1 MTNLFYPMLYI
12 ARKEKGD
19 TQKEVAKKLSIT
31 PQRYQLKETG
41 KANFTLPEA
50 KILSEMYI
58 TTCFHS
64 LPSFYIRI
72 FCWIQFCFA
81 SVFR

>member
-1 MTNLFYPMLYI
+1 MTNLAYPMLYI

-19 TQKEVAKKLSIT
+19 TQKGVAQKLGIS

-50 KILSEMYI
+50 KILSEMYGMSI
-58 TTCFHS
+58 DELFS
-64 LPSFYIRI
+64 NNIKVGS
-72 FCWIQFCFA
+72 
-81 SVFR
+81 

>member
-1 MTNLFYPMLYI
+1 MTNLAYPMLYI

-19 TQKEVAKKLSIT
+19 TQKGVAQKLGIS

-50 KILSEMYI
+50 KILSEMYGMSI
-58 TTCFHS
+58 DELFS
-64 LPSFYIRI
+64 NDIKVGS
-72 FCWIQFCFA
+72 
-81 SVFR
+81 

>member
-1 MTNLFYPMLYI
+1 MTNLTYPMLYI

-19 TQKEVAKKLSIT
+19 TQKGVAQKLGIS

-50 KILSEMYI
+50 KILSEMYGMSI
-58 TTCFHS
+58 DELFS
-64 LPSFYIRI
+64 NNIKVS
-72 FCWIQFCFA
+72 
-81 SVFR
+81 S